1 MNKMRLKK
9 KIFLIMESKSKNN
22 KIIFK
27 LKNIKRY
34 TLRILCGQTLKKIA
48 EYFRDDVFKIL

>member
-1 MNKMRLKK
+1 
-9 KIFLIMESKSKNN
+9 MESKSKNN